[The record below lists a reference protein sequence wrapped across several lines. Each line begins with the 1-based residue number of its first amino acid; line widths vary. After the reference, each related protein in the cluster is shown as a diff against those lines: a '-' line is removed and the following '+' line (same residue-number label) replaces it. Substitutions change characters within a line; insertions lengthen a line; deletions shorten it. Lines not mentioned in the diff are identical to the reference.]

1 MISRFEKIL
10 LITTVFLTG
19 GTGLAYAW
27 MKYLMKSADPFSVV
41 NHPWQPF
48 LLAAHVLAAPALLF
62 ALGLIT
68 REHIVGKYR
77 DPKARRGRKTGIVL
91 AWILPP
97 MVVTG
102 YGLQVLTSR
111 GPRQIMGWAHLAVG
125 VLFLL
130 LYGAHALL
138 SSPGKAREGVSR
150 AARSAAPVAARRL
163 KRQGDAL

>member
-1 MISRFEKIL
+1 MAAVL
-10 LITTVFLTG
+10 LTG
-19 GTGLAYAW
+19 GSGLAYAW
-27 MKYLMKSADPFSVV
+27 MKYLLKSSDPFSVV

-48 LLAAHVLAAPALLF
+48 LLSAHVLAAPALLF

-77 DPKARRGRKTGIVL
+77 DPKSRRGRRTGIVL

-97 MVVTG
+97 MVATG

-125 VLFLL
+125 ILFLF
-130 LYGAHALL
+130 LYGTHALL
-138 SSPGKAREGVSR
+138 SSPGRVREGVSR
-150 AARSAAPVAARRL
+150 AGRSPTPVGQRRL